1 MRQTNLIKLYCA
13 VIDNRG
19 TVEAE
24 MQGRSNNFRPEFTD
38 EECIPIYPWGIGQRR
53 FEQKTIYKYPKT
65 TCRSGSPYSS

>member
-38 EECIPIYPWGIGQRR
+38 EECIPIYP
-53 FEQKTIYKYPKT
+53 
-65 TCRSGSPYSS
+65 